1 MKIYRIRWIGL
12 TALQL
17 ILLAGCASYPPPSR
31 AYYVVPCS
39 TPGAIP
45 SETPSGAISA
55 PLSSVQP
62 DDAGSANSAAPVPPS
77 APAGAEP
84 NSTDPV
90 CVVAAGGRNYRYNYA
105 RGYGPGYYGPGYYS
119 RPFYGSFGFS
129 YFGGSH
135 FGGGH
140 HGVRHFS
147 GRHFGGGHVGG
158 GHFGGGHAGGGHVG
172 GGHVGGHGH

>member
-1 MKIYRIRWIGL
+1 MKIYRSRWIGL

-17 ILLAGCASYPPPSR
+17 VLLAGCASYSPPSR

-39 TPGAIP
+39 TPGAIL
-45 SETPSGAISA
+45 SGTPSGAISA

-90 CVVAAGGRNYRYNYA
+90 CVVAAGGRNYSYNYA
-105 RGYGPGYYGPGYYS
+105 RGYGPGYYSG
-119 RPFYGSFGFS
+119 PFYGSFGFS

-140 HGVRHFS
+140 HGVRHLG
-147 GRHFGGGHVGG
+147 GRHFGGRHFGA
-158 GHFGGGHAGGGHVG
+158 GHFGGRGHGGGRH
-172 GGHVGGHGH
+172 